1 MRRYYVAKNLGD
13 TSGFN
18 TLAVDSAEALDLFA
32 ETRGR
37 EGYEEMAEAKGDL
50 WIAFLA

>member
-1 MRRYYVAKNLGD
+1 MNRFYVAKNLGD

-32 ETRGR
+32 QTRGW
-37 EGYEEMAEAKGDL
+37 EAYEEMAEAKGDFWL
-50 WIAFLA
+50 AFVA